1 MKKALISAVLIM
13 LLITGCDNNS
23 YGGSS
28 VTATDSD
35 IQNTT
40 SAQDR
45 LDTWERDIYIDDL
58 HNKYVQFVN
67 DEEAFYNIYYYVE
80 NDDDVNNAIAA
91 AEKCLLSLEAL
102 VAVEAPDMLI
112 HYHEDLV
119 KGVQRERKHYKNL
132 ISLMSYA
139 SGHSMLT
146 DEEIEQINKAL
157 GEYFNTEAS
166 PLGDAFIAVVDAAY
180 SY

>member
-1 MKKALISAVLIM
+1 MKKALISAVLTV
-13 LLITGCDNNS
+13 LLLTGCDNNS

-35 IQNTT
+35 MQNTT

-45 LDTWERDIYIDDL
+45 LDRWERNIYIDDL

-91 AEKCLLSLEAL
+91 AEKCLSSLEAL
-102 VAVEAPDMLI
+102 AAVETPDMLI

-119 KGVQRERKHYKNL
+119 KGVQRERQHYEDL

-139 SGHSMLT
+139 CGHIVLT